1 VLPRPDRPRVRDRA
15 LRLAARYGAPALL
28 AAVAVVQSWQTER
41 LDLSPWK
48 GGGFGMFSTVDA
60 PKARFLRLFLE
71 TPEGEVPV
79 PPPASLA
86 RSLRE
91 VQTLPTARRL
101 SRLVTQLAAA
111 TWAVPDLP
119 RVELERVEETPE
131 TTLEEGGPQP
141 HGISTP
147 VVAPVPLL
155 LLAGEPVPAGFTPI
169 ETRAVRV
176 EVWRFHFEPER
187 ARLVMEHLRSA
198 RAERLIES
206 DGGSD
211 G

>member
-1 VLPRPDRPRVRDRA
+1 VPPRPDRPRVRDRA

-28 AAVAVVQSWQTER
+28 AAVAVVQSWQSER

-119 RVELERVEETPE
+119 RVELERVEQTPE

-155 LLAGEPVPAGFTPI
+155 LLAGEQVPAGFTPI

-176 EVWRFHFEPER
+176 EVWRFRFEPER
-187 ARLVMEHLRSA
+187 ARLEMEHLRSA

>member
-1 VLPRPDRPRVRDRA
+1 MPLTTDRSRVRERA

-28 AAVAVVQSWQTER
+28 AAVALVQGWQSER

-60 PKARFLRLFLE
+60 PKARFLRLYLE
-71 TPEGEVPV
+71 TPAGDVPV
-79 PPPASLA
+79 PPPADLA
-86 RSLRE
+86 RSFRA
-91 VQTLPTARRL
+91 VQTLPTPRRL
-101 SRLVTQLAAA
+101 ARLATRLAAA

-131 TTLEEGGPQP
+131 ATLEEGGPQP
-141 HGISTP
+141 PGIATP

-155 LLAGEPVPAGFTPI
+155 LLAGEEVPAGFTPVDA
-169 ETRAVRV
+169 RAVRV
-176 EVWRFHFEPER
+176 EVWRYRFEPEG
-187 ARLVMEHLRSA
+187 ARLEMERLRSA
-198 RAERLIES
+198 RAERLLGPG
-206 DGGSD
+206 GGSD